1 MITLSLSRKL
11 PLILSRVLIVIILLA
26 TLILVS
32 NNILEYRAIKN
43 QISELENNYQ
53 NKLNRV
59 EEIEFYLETDIDRN
73 YKEIMARLL
82 GYCYPDE
89 VVYYID

>member
-73 YKEIMARLL
+73 YLIL
-82 GYCYPDE
+82 G
-89 VVYYID
+89 